1 MLPDVAGLGNTG
13 ASAPTG
19 SPCGVSAAQFIA
31 DAVRAAPGEVTV
43 LALASLTNVVLAVRL
58 DPAVAANLGSLV
70 VLGGAFNCMGNVN
83 PAAEA
88 NIWRATYCVPAL
100 PLLTNSVASSRRH
113 DPEAADEA
121 FGMFPDG
128 LVRVVGLDVTQ
139 KSIMSGAQLDALRDS
154 GGVCF
159 LRLPPRVLRL

>member
-1 MLPDVAGLGNTG
+1 MGNTG
-13 ASAPTG
+13 AGVPTG

-58 DPAVAANLGSLV
+58 DPAVATNLGSLV

-88 NIWRATYCVPAL
+88 NIWHGARRVACFARFQVSLPA
-100 PLLTNSVASSRRH
+100 A
-113 DPEAADEA
+113 
-121 FGMFPDG
+121 
-128 LVRVVGLDVTQ
+128 
-139 KSIMSGAQLDALRDS
+139 
-154 GGVCF
+154 
-159 LRLPPRVLRL
+159 

>member
-1 MLPDVAGLGNTG
+1 MRLTQGALGPLTGGVTERIADFVHGSDGARLAACERAARLRRLPIAHTYRCRCLPYAGLGNTG

-31 DAVRAAPGEVTV
+31 DAVRAAPGEVTL

-58 DPAVAANLGSLV
+58 DPAVATNLGSLV

-88 NIWRATYCVPAL
+88 NIWHANVAPR
-100 PLLTNSVASSRRH
+100 LLR
-113 DPEAADEA
+113 
-121 FGMFPDG
+121 
-128 LVRVVGLDVTQ
+128 
-139 KSIMSGAQLDALRDS
+139 
-154 GGVCF
+154 
-159 LRLPPRVLRL
+159 